1 MKTAK
6 EAFMSPVSRPVSLP
20 HPVLPAADWADR
32 FTLGLPVENL
42 TAREAARLALEH
54 PPGWVRK
61 LMVLR
66 NALVAPFGLKGAA
79 EEVRTSE
86 AEIGGFPV
94 VSASDDRV
102 VLGFDDR
109 HLDFRIVI
117 DVRQDRPSG
126 QTLSVMTLVHRNNLL
141 GRLYLAVVMPFHKL
155 IVRRML
161 SGIGR
166 RLLTSRR

>member
-1 MKTAK
+1 M
-6 EAFMSPVSRPVSLP
+6 AFMSPVSRPVSLP
-20 HPVLPAADWADR
+20 HPLLPAADWADR
-32 FTLGLPVENL
+32 FTLGLPVEHL

-54 PPGWVRK
+54 PPGWVRR

-66 NALVAPFGLKGAA
+66 NALVRPFGLKGAA
-79 EEVRTSE
+79 ERVATSE
-86 AEIGGFPV
+86 TEIGGFPV

-141 GRLYLAVVMPFHKL
+141 GRLYLAAVMPFHKL
-155 IVRRML
+155 IVRTML
-161 SGIGR
+161 AGIGR
-166 RLLTSRR
+166 KVSTVRKP

>member
-1 MKTAK
+1 
-6 EAFMSPVSRPVSLP
+6 MSPVSRPVSLP
-20 HPVLPAADWADR
+20 HPLLPSADWADR
-32 FTLGLPVENL
+32 FTLGLPVDNL

-54 PPGWVRK
+54 PPGWVRR
-61 LMVLR
+61 LMALR

-79 EEVRTSE
+79 EQVTSSE
-86 AEIGGFPV
+86 TEIGGFPV

-117 DVRQDRPSG
+117 DIRQDRPNG
-126 QTLSVMTLVHRNNLL
+126 QTLSVMTLVHRNNFF
-141 GRLYLAVVMPFHKL
+141 GRLYLAAVMPFHKL
-155 IVRRML
+155 IVRTML

-166 RLLTSRR
+166 RVVDR

>member
-1 MKTAK
+1 
-6 EAFMSPVSRPVSLP
+6 MSPVSRPVSLP
-20 HPVLPAADWADR
+20 HPLLPAADWADR
-32 FTLGLPVENL
+32 FTLGLPVEGL

-54 PPGWVRK
+54 PPGWVRG
-61 LMVLR
+61 LMTLR

-79 EEVRTSE
+79 ERVTTSRT
-86 AEIGGFPV
+86 EIGGFPV

-141 GRLYLAVVMPFHKL
+141 GRLYLALVMPFHKL

-161 SGIGR
+161 SSIGERVCR
-166 RLLTSRR
+166 R

>member
-1 MKTAK
+1 VK
-6 EAFMSPVSRPVSLP
+6 
-20 HPVLPAADWADR
+20 
-32 FTLGLPVENL
+32 
-42 TAREAARLALEH
+42 
-54 PPGWVRK
+54 
-61 LMVLR
+61 
-66 NALVAPFGLKGAA
+66 
-79 EEVRTSE
+79 TSE

-117 DVRQDRPSG
+117 DVMADRPSG

-141 GRLYLAVVMPFHKL
+141 GRLYLAAVLPFHKL

-166 RLLTSRR
+166 RVVSSRR

>member
-1 MKTAK
+1 MAVLKETA
-6 EAFMSPVSRPVSLP
+6 MSPVSRPVSLP

-32 FTLGLPVENL
+32 FTLGLPVDHL

-54 PPGWVRK
+54 PPRWVRR

-79 EEVRTSE
+79 GELRTSDT
-86 AEIGGFPV
+86 EIGGFPV
-94 VSASDDRV
+94 VSVTDDRV

-117 DVRQDRPSG
+117 DVRSDRPCG
-126 QTLSVMTLVHRNNLL
+126 QTLSIMTLVHRNNLL
-141 GRLYLAVVMPFHKL
+141 GRLYLAAVLPFHKL
-155 IVRRML
+155 IVRTML
-161 SGIGR
+161 SGIGAR
-166 RLLTSRR
+166 VVSSRP

>member
-1 MKTAK
+1 
-6 EAFMSPVSRPVSLP
+6 MSPVSRPVSLP
-20 HPVLPAADWADR
+20 HPVLPTADWADR
-32 FTLGLPVENL
+32 FTLGLSAGNL

-79 EEVRTSE
+79 KEVRTSE

-141 GRLYLAVVMPFHKL
+141 GRLYLAAVMPFHKL

-166 RLLTSRR
+166 RFLT

>member
-1 MKTAK
+1 MKAK
-6 EAFMSPVSRPVSLP
+6 KETFMSPVSRPVSLP
-20 HPVLPAADWADR
+20 HPVLPSADWADR
-32 FTLGLPVENL
+32 FTLGLPVDHL
-42 TAREAARLALEH
+42 TAREAARLALES
-54 PPGWVRK
+54 PPGWVRR

-79 EEVRTSE
+79 RKVKTSE
-86 AEIGGFPV
+86 TEIGGFPV
-94 VSASDDRV
+94 MSASDDRV

-117 DVRQDRPSG
+117 DVMADRPSG

-141 GRLYLAVVMPFHKL
+141 GRLYLAAVVPFHRR
-155 IVRRML
+155 IVPAML

-166 RLLTSRR
+166 RVCGR

>member
-1 MKTAK
+1 MAVSK
-6 EAFMSPVSRPVSLP
+6 EAFMLPVSRPVSLP
-20 HPVLPAADWADR
+20 HPLLPSADWADR
-32 FTLGLPVENL
+32 FTLGLPVDGL

-54 PPGWVRK
+54 PPGWVRR

-66 NALVAPFGLKGAA
+66 NALVAPFGLRRAA
-79 EEVRTSE
+79 GKAATSE
-86 AEIGGFPV
+86 TEIGGFPV

-126 QTLSVMTLVHRNNLL
+126 QTLSVMTLVHRNNLF
-141 GRLYLAVVMPFHKL
+141 GRLYLAAVMPFHKL

-161 SGIGR
+161 SGIGHR
-166 RLLTSRR
+166 VLTSPR

>member
-1 MKTAK
+1 
-6 EAFMSPVSRPVSLP
+6 MSPVSRPVSLP
-20 HPVLPAADWADR
+20 HPVLPTADWADR
-32 FTLGLPVENL
+32 FTLGLPVEGL
-42 TAREAARLALEH
+42 TAPEAARLALEH
-54 PPGWVRK
+54 PPGWVRR

-66 NALVAPFGLKGAA
+66 NVLVAPFGLKGAA
-79 EEVRTSE
+79 EEVKTSE
-86 AEIGGFPV
+86 TEIGGFPV

-109 HLDFRIVI
+109 HLNFRIVI

-141 GRLYLAVVMPFHKL
+141 GRLYLAAVMPFHRL

-161 SGIGR
+161 SGIGER
-166 RLLTSRR
+166 VVSSRP

>member
-1 MKTAK
+1 M
-6 EAFMSPVSRPVSLP
+6 AFMSPVSRPVSLP
-20 HPVLPAADWADR
+20 HPILPSADWADR
-32 FTLGLPVENL
+32 FTLGLPVDNL

-54 PPGWVRK
+54 PPGWVRR

-79 EEVRTSE
+79 EQVTSSDT
-86 AEIGGFPV
+86 EIGGFPV

-117 DVRQDRPSG
+117 DIRQDRPNG

-141 GRLYLAVVMPFHKL
+141 GRLYLAAIMPFHKL
-155 IVRRML
+155 IVSTML

-166 RLLTSRR
+166 RVMGR

>member
-1 MKTAK
+1 
-6 EAFMSPVSRPVSLP
+6 MSPVSRPVSLP
-20 HPVLPAADWADR
+20 HPLLPSADWADR
-32 FTLGLPVENL
+32 FTLGLPVEGL

-54 PPGWVRK
+54 PPGWIRW

-66 NALVAPFGLKGAA
+66 NAIVAPFGLKGAA
-79 EEVRTSE
+79 VEVTTSE
-86 AEIGGFPV
+86 KEIGGFPV

-117 DVRQDRPSG
+117 DVRRDRPSG

-141 GRLYLAVVMPFHKL
+141 GRLYLAVVLPFHRL

-161 SGIGR
+161 AGIGER
-166 RLLTSRR
+166 VVSLRG

>member
-1 MKTAK
+1 
-6 EAFMSPVSRPVSLP
+6 MSPVSRPVSLP
-20 HPVLPAADWADR
+20 HPILPAADWADR
-32 FTLGLPVENL
+32 FTLGLAVEGL

-54 PPGWVRK
+54 PPGWVRR

-79 EEVRTSE
+79 ERVATSE
-86 AEIGGFPV
+86 TEIGGFPV
-94 VSASDDRV
+94 VSASDGRV

-117 DVRQDRPSG
+117 DVLQDRPSG
-126 QTLSVMTLVHRNNLL
+126 QTLSVMTLVHRNNLI

-161 SGIGR
+161 SGIGDR
-166 RLLTSRR
+166 VLTSPR

>member
-20 HPVLPAADWADR
+20 HPILPAADWADR

>member
-1 MKTAK
+1 
-6 EAFMSPVSRPVSLP
+6 MSPVSRPVSLP
-20 HPVLPAADWADR
+20 HPLLPSADWADR
-32 FTLGLPVENL
+32 FTLGLPVDNL
-42 TAREAARLALEH
+42 TAREATRLALEH
-54 PPGWVRK
+54 PPGWVRR

-79 EEVRTSE
+79 EQVKTSE
-86 AEIGGFPV
+86 TEIGGFPV

-117 DVRQDRPSG
+117 DIRQDRPNG
-126 QTLSVMTLVHRNNLL
+126 QTLSVMTLVHRNNLF
-141 GRLYLAVVMPFHKL
+141 GRLYLAAVMPFHKL
-155 IVRRML
+155 IVCTIL

-166 RLLTSRR
+166 QVTER

>member
-1 MKTAK
+1 
-6 EAFMSPVSRPVSLP
+6 MSPVSRPVSLP
-20 HPVLPAADWADR
+20 HPLLPAADWADR
-32 FTLGLPVENL
+32 FTLGLPVDTL

-54 PPGWVRK
+54 PPGWVRN

-79 EEVRTSE
+79 ERVTTSKT
-86 AEIGGFPV
+86 EIGGFPV
-94 VSASDDRV
+94 VSASDERV

-117 DVRQDRPSG
+117 DVLQDRPSG
-126 QTLSVMTLVHRNNLL
+126 KTLSVMTLVHRNNLF
-141 GRLYLAVVMPFHKL
+141 GRLYLAAVMPFHKL
-155 IVRRML
+155 IVRNML

-166 RLLTSRR
+166 RVLISRQ